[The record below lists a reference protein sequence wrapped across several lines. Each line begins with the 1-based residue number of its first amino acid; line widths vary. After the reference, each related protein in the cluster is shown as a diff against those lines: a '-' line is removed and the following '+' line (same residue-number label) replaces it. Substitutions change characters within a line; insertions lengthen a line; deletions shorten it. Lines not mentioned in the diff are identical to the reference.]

1 MCLSTGNKI
10 SRIVA
15 GFVVLLGATATAPGQ
30 AVDKATSEPIPF
42 ADGVIDSQLRT
53 VFVSTAK
60 GGIQAIELLTG
71 GVTWTNDDCLAQ
83 PWLVAGQRLI
93 ARGDRLFVLDLKNG
107 KVLRPCDAIDFPKV
121 DVPERCTVSFPLWEP
136 RVSGETLEARWFAVA
151 HIDRSKGR
159 PFPFQAWTAFNKSA
173 PAGALK
179 VNLETGGVT
188 LQRDAKPTD
197 VTAGL
202 IPEAA
207 KPEQRRPAGL
217 NEKLLPIWQQY
228 YKDQNGRIVAVGE
241 RVIGVSM
248 LLEKKGQ
255 EYQKKIVLNSWDLK
269 TGAAAEPIE
278 LVKDRAQSIANIVV
292 TEDRRHVG
300 VVFSN
305 SSLSIFSL
313 TDGKLLAKEVKGVSS
328 PEKAFVHEKRLY
340 FSKTEAGAG
349 KQANVI
355 LQALDLENGNLIWGR
370 YLKPRSTTPLP
381 P

>member
-188 LQRDAKPTD
+188 LPSIITW
-197 VTAGL
+197 
-202 IPEAA
+202 
-207 KPEQRRPAGL
+207 PAF
-217 NEKLLPIWQQY
+217 NPP
-228 YKDQNGRIVAVGE
+228 N
-241 RVIGVSM
+241 
-248 LLEKKGQ
+248 
-255 EYQKKIVLNSWDLK
+255 
-269 TGAAAEPIE
+269 AAASDDKNESDDSQPQQAPDPQPAAEAVPDRNRTAPPIVPAAPSTSTPSDASQPDS
-278 LVKDRAQSIANIVV
+278 LNGVKTPQQIY
-292 TEDRRHVG
+292 E
-300 VVFSN
+300 
-305 SSLSIFSL
+305 
-313 TDGKLLAKEVKGVSS
+313 
-328 PEKAFVHEKRLY
+328 
-340 FSKTEAGAG
+340 
-349 KQANVI
+349 Q
-355 LQALDLENGNLIWGR
+355 LQHLR
-370 YLKPRSTTPLP
+370 QQTPP
-381 P
+381 Q